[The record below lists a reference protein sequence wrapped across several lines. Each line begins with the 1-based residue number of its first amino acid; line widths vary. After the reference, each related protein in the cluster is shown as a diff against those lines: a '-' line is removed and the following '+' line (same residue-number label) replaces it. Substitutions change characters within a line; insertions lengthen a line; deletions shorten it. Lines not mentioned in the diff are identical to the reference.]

1 MEKRQ
6 LHSSQLQQSQQPLN
20 IITNTINS
28 RPSLLRKPT
37 TTSTTSNDRISY
49 PPSSDS
55 KFIQQQP
62 LLTNADIKLEDIE
75 NSSGNSGNNILKNSI
90 NNVSMQ
96 ISQLNSSHHSRALLM
111 QKRNNPTTNI
121 RPTVKKKLDDTHKP
135 LASNFKKP
143 VAPISKLN
151 NTSMNNNNNKINN
164 FNNTNNTNNINSKND
179 ISPTQNTTKTFSPNS
194 SLLNSSI
201 KFEKSNFFSTMYSS
215 PTTTTTSSTII
226 NENNNNISMSSN
238 NSSFDLQQ
246 QHALHERMNK
256 IDQFTQTVRG
266 NLQTQFDN
274 ISEQLKPP
282 RLSLSIQDIKT
293 RLDYEEKN
301 KEVEKV
307 KLELKNVLQSFKEKE
322 KELMEAHY
330 KVSQLSLIK
339 DNMERDLQQ
348 SNQTILDLQHEIRS
362 SSLKAIE
369 VDEKFHNMTSV
380 TKDLDDEIIRL
391 NQLVNQRD
399 VEIESLKK
407 DNRDLLEKSR
417 ADEKLRR
424 KLHNTIQ
431 ELKGNIRVFCRIR
444 PDFSSPDG
452 LNGNVFNLPPGTDNL
467 VEVKSPTIGSFNGE
481 ASIKKTAFTF
491 DRVFGPASTQEMV
504 FEDISQLVQSSLDG
518 YNTCIFTYGQT
529 GSGKTHSILGDLKVP
544 SQRGMIPR
552 TVEKIFSSIQELSEK
567 GWTYQI
573 ECFFLEIY
581 NETINDLLNTTS
593 KNNNNDLKY
602 EIKHNLE
609 NNVTTVTNMTVV
621 PVTNPKQVYELLALA
636 NKTRSVA
643 KTLCNERSSR
653 SHTVF
658 QLKLTGFNQQ
668 SSERTQGLLNLID
681 LAGSERVSRSGV
693 EGKQLKETQ
702 AINKSL
708 SSLGDVISALANKE
722 QHIPYR
728 NSKLTFLLQN
738 SIGGNSKTLMF
749 VNISPE
755 LKDLQESTSSL
766 RFAAK
771 VNSCELGV
779 ARKQKII

>member
-1 MEKRQ
+1 
-6 LHSSQLQQSQQPLN
+6 
-20 IITNTINS
+20 
-28 RPSLLRKPT
+28 
-37 TTSTTSNDRISY
+37 
-49 PPSSDS
+49 
-55 KFIQQQP
+55 
-62 LLTNADIKLEDIE
+62 
-75 NSSGNSGNNILKNSI
+75 
-90 NNVSMQ
+90 
-96 ISQLNSSHHSRALLM
+96 
-111 QKRNNPTTNI
+111 
-121 RPTVKKKLDDTHKP
+121 
-135 LASNFKKP
+135 
-143 VAPISKLN
+143 
-151 NTSMNNNNNKINN
+151 
-164 FNNTNNTNNINSKND
+164 
-179 ISPTQNTTKTFSPNS
+179 
-194 SLLNSSI
+194 
-201 KFEKSNFFSTMYSS
+201 MYSS
-215 PTTTTTSSTII
+215 PTTITTTSTTM
-226 NENNNNISMSSN
+226 NNDNNNISISSSSSSN
-238 NSSFDLQQ
+238 NNSFDLQQ

-266 NLQTQFDN
+266 NLQSQFDN

-293 RLDYEEKN
+293 RLDFEEKN
-301 KEVEKV
+301 KEVEKI
-307 KLELKNVLQSFKEKE
+307 KLELKNVLQSLKEKE
-322 KELMEAHY
+322 RELMEAHY
-330 KVSQLSLIK
+330 RVSQVSVLK

-348 SNQTILDLQHEIRS
+348 SNQIILDLQHEIRS
-362 SSLKAIE
+362 SSLKAIQ
-369 VDEKFHNMTSV
+369 VDEKFNSMKDV
-380 TKDLDDEIIRL
+380 TKDLDDEILRL
-391 NQLVNQRD
+391 NESVRERD
-399 VEIESLKK
+399 TEIDSLRRE
-407 DNRDLLEKSR
+407 NRELLEKSR
-417 ADEKLRR
+417 SDEKVRR

-444 PDFSSPDG
+444 PDFSSSSSGSQP
-452 LNGNVFNLPPGTDNL
+452 VFNVPAGTDNL
-467 VEVKSPTIGSFNGE
+467 VEVKSPSIDSFNGE
-481 ASIKKTAFTF
+481 TSIRKSTYTF
-491 DRVFGPASTQEMV
+491 DRVFGPSSTQELV

-552 TVEKIFSSIQELSEK
+552 TVEKIFSSIQDLTEK

-581 NETINDLLNTTS
+581 NETINDLLNTTTTSGGNS
-593 KNNNNDLKY
+593 KSNEIKY
-602 EIKHNLE
+602 EIKHNPDT
-609 NNVTTVTNMTVV
+609 NVTTVTNMTVV
-621 PVTNPKQVYELLALA
+621 PVTHPSQVYELLNLA
-636 NKTRSVA
+636 NKNRSVA

-658 QLKLTGFNQQ
+658 QLKLIGHNQQ

-771 VNSCELGV
+771 VNSCELGA
-779 ARKQKII
+779 ARKQKIV